1 MKHYNK
7 RLIVLISTIVV
18 LLVTPPFSFAQRIWD
33 HQSELFLQLRKSKA
47 DTGRVHIL
55 LKLGQYYLLREYYV
69 YRIGNP
75 WTQLDSASLFAAQAL
90 HLSESLKYENGKN
103 EAILLKGDAFIRKNE
118 IRSALELLGPLH
130 DSTRF
135 RLLIILGRHYLFHKS
150 GFKQNLDSAMIF
162 LEQASK
168 IAPVHLSAKWQPE
181 RTHIKAM
188 ASFITEGLQP
198 GKKLYQETIA
208 QISVPGNEEREALL
222 WYELAMLIPLRE
234 NTGVTRLHCFEQMH
248 SLYKKSGNQEREA
261 FVLKTIADIH
271 LVNGRLNL
279 AETALLNALDLYKA
293 IGYRDL
299 HYIYDL
305 LAFTY
310 RYKGD
315 FNKCIFYGL
324 KAIESIE
331 ATNDSTSSLTFY
343 SRLANMYREI
353 GQPEK
358 SVEWYSK
365 TLNNRVFNDSDNFYK
380 FRDASFFA
388 RELIKIKREK
398 EALAYILDINAKNK
412 PIGVDAKICLLG
424 SLAYCYQAVKQDQ
437 QAEKYYLEL
446 IKLAGQLQEN
456 NELTTDVYYD
466 IGQYF
471 INKQQ
476 YRNAIAYLQKALGA
490 AEIRNSLA
498 LMKDIQLMLFK
509 GDSGVGNYTSAIQ
522 HLLRHKQ
529 LNDSLFNETKHWQI
543 EELQIQFETA
553 KKEKDIKLLNN
564 QNQLQRISIEQTNK
578 KKNIILAYVA
588 LLLVI
593 VGLLFNRYLIKQ
605 RNNRKLSANQKE
617 LDQKNFFLEKLI
629 TEQDKLL
636 KEKEWL
642 IKEVHHRVK
651 NNLQM
656 VTGLLYAQSRYLEDN
671 TARLAVNDSL
681 RRMQAMSMI
690 HQKLYKDE
698 NMSTISMPVYIK
710 DLVRY
715 LHESFDANN
724 QITFEQ
730 TIESVDLDIS
740 QAIPLGLIITE
751 SIVNAIKY
759 AFLTE
764 QKGIVSIHLQYE
776 GTDQLLLKISDNGI
790 GLPAGLD
797 TGKSQSLGLDL
808 MQGLTKQLKGSFY
821 IESNK
826 GVHIT
831 VRFPFLIK

>member
-1 MKHYNK
+1 MYNK
-7 RLIVLISTIVV
+7 RTIFFIATIVV
-18 LLVTPPFSFAQRIWD
+18 LLVTPPFSFAQRMWND
-33 HQSELFLQLRKSKA
+33 QSEMLLQLRKSKA
-47 DTGRVHIL
+47 DTGRVHVL
-55 LKLGQYYLLREYYV
+55 LKLGRYYLLREYYV
-69 YRIGNP
+69 YKTGNP
-75 WTQLDSASLFAAQAL
+75 WTQLDSANWFATQAL
-90 HLSESLKYENGKN
+90 HLSEVLKYENGEN

-118 IRSALELLGPLH
+118 IKPALNLLGTLQ

-150 GFKQNLDSAMIF
+150 GFSKQNLDSSIIF

-168 IAPVHLSAKWQPE
+168 IAPVYLSAKWLPE
-181 RTHIKAM
+181 LTHIKAM
-188 ASFITEGLQP
+188 ISFITEGLQP
-198 GKKLYQETIA
+198 SKKLYQETIDK
-208 QISVPGNEEREALL
+208 ISMPGNEEREALL

-234 NTGVTRLHCFEQMH
+234 NTGITRLYCFEKMR

-271 LVNGRLNL
+271 MVNGRLNQT
-279 AETALLNALDLYKA
+279 ETALLNSLDLYKA

-305 LAFTY
+305 LAVTY
-310 RYKGD
+310 RHKGD

-353 GQPEK
+353 GQPDK

-365 TLNNRVFNDSDNFYK
+365 TLNNRVFNNSDNFYK
-380 FRDASFFA
+380 FRDAGFFA
-388 RELIKIKREK
+388 RELIKINREK
-398 EALAYILDINAKNK
+398 EALDYILDINAKNK
-412 PIGVDAKICLLG
+412 PIGVDAEICLVG
-424 SLAYCYQAVKQDQ
+424 SLAYCYHAVKQDP
-437 QAEKYYLEL
+437 QAEKYYLKL
-446 IKLAGQLQEN
+446 INLAGLLQED
-456 NELTTDVYYD
+456 NEITTDVYYE

-471 INKQQ
+471 ISKQQ
-476 YRNAIAYLQKALGA
+476 YRKAIDYLQKALSA
-490 AEIRNSLA
+490 AEIRNSYA
-498 LMKDIQLMLFK
+498 LMKDVHLMLFK

-522 HLLRHKQ
+522 HLLKHKQ
-529 LNDSLFNETKHWQI
+529 LSDSLLNETKHWQI
-543 EELQIQFETA
+543 EELQVQFETA
-553 KKEKDIKLLNN
+553 KKEKDIRLLNN

-578 KKNIILAYVA
+578 TKNITLAYVA
-588 LLLVI
+588 LLLII

-605 RNNRKLSANQKE
+605 RNNRQLRTNQKE
-617 LDQKNFFLEKLI
+617 LDQKNIFLETLT

-656 VTGLLYAQSRYLEDN
+656 VTGLLYAQSMYLEDDK
-671 TARLAVNDSL
+671 ARLAVNDSL
-681 RRMQAMSMI
+681 RRMQAISMI
-690 HQKLYKDE
+690 HQKLYKDD
-698 NMSTISMPVYIK
+698 NTSTISMPVYIK

-730 TIESVDLDIS
+730 TIASADLDVS

-759 AFLTE
+759 AFLNE
-764 QKGIVSIHLQYE
+764 QKGVVSIHLQYE
-776 GTDQLLLKISDNGI
+776 GTDQLLLKISDDGI

-797 TGKSQSLGLDL
+797 TGKHHSLGLDL
-808 MQGLTKQLKGSFY
+808 MQGLTRQLKGNFY
-821 IESNK
+821 IENNK

-831 VRFPFLIK
+831 VKFPILIK